1 MNTDLIKTAIEHV
14 RNRPLGNDYVVLS
27 DWARTAAVLLLR
39 FVTENTI
46 VDPDDML

>member
-1 MNTDLIKTAIEHV
+1 MNADLLKIAIEHV
-14 RNRPLGNDYVVLS
+14 RNRPLDGDYAVLS
-27 DWARTAAVLLLR
+27 DWACTAAVLLLR